1 MTEEHSRSD
10 LDDVTYKTACLIT
23 QQASLDMGFT
33 ALGFFVVSKETL
45 LALFS
50 GPWQFTDLDSSPTR
64 AFHRPYNS
72 PTGQFT
78 DQFY

>member
-33 ALGFFVVSKETL
+33 ALGFFAVSKETL

-50 GPWQFTDLDSSPTR
+50 FVATYVVILLQTPRIMEEQSVNATVI
-64 AFHRPYNS
+64 
-72 PTGQFT
+72 
-78 DQFY
+78 